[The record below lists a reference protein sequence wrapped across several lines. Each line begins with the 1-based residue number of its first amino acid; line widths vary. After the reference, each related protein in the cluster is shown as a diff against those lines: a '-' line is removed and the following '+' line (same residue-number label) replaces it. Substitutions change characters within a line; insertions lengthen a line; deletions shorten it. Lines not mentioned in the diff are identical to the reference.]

1 MYLSSIIRIKM
12 LFIFVD
18 ETGDP
23 GKHGSKYFGMALLEV
38 HSDSYKATEG
48 LVSAYRLLSGM
59 FAELKEL
66 PQQYIVGVNLLRGIA
81 SLAEVNLVEASG
93 LYINKGQYGGCY
105 LTWSDYG
112 IPESE
117 WAYYLRNYLLRHL
130 LEFHF
135 TSKTALNGEVDLVLD
150 RIKLTEQQR
159 ANTLSY
165 LNSEIE
171 IPLKQ
176 PFRIPRIEHLTIADS
191 KYVGGLQ
198 IAHILAG
205 LVNSSANDEVSGDQL
220 ELLNKFFKIKE
231 FIGHKKSA

>member
-1 MYLSSIIRIKM
+1 M

-23 GKHGSKYFGMALLEV
+23 GKYGSKYFGMALMKL
-38 HSDSYKATEG
+38 HSDSYKSIEE
-48 LVSAYRLLSGM
+48 LLSSYRLLSGM

-66 PQQYIVGVNLLRGIA
+66 PQRYIVGLNLLRGIA
-81 SLAEVNLVEASG
+81 SLAEVNLVETSG
-93 LYINKGQYGGCY
+93 LYINKRQYGGRY

-135 TSKTALNGEVDLVLD
+135 TSKPVLNGKVDLVLD
-150 RIKLTEQQR
+150 RIMLTEQQR

-165 LNSEIE
+165 LNSQTK
-171 IPLKQ
+171 IPLRQ
-176 PFRIPRIEHLTIADS
+176 PFCIPHIEHLTIADS
-191 KYVGGLQ
+191 KYVGSLQ
-198 IAHILAG
+198 IAHILAD
-205 LVNSSANDEVSGDQL
+205 LVNSSAINKVSEEQL
-220 ELLNKFFKIKE
+220 ELMNKFFEIKE

>member
-1 MYLSSIIRIKM
+1 MN
-12 LFIFVD
+12 FVFVD

-23 GKHGSKYFGMALLEV
+23 GRYGSKYFGMALLKT
-38 HSDSYKATEG
+38 HSNSYKAMEE
-48 LVSAYRLLSGM
+48 LISIYRLLSGM

-66 PQQYIVGVNLLRGIA
+66 PQKYIVGLNILRGIA
-81 SLAEVNLVEASG
+81 SLAGVNLVEASG
-93 LYINKGQYGGCY
+93 LYINKSLYGGCY

-135 TSKTALNGEVDLVLD
+135 TSKTASDGEVDLVLD
-150 RIKLTEQQR
+150 RIMLTEQQR

-165 LNSEIE
+165 LNSHTE
-171 IPLKQ
+171 IPLKH
-176 PFRIPRIEHLTIADS
+176 PFCIPRIKHLTIADS

-198 IAHILAG
+198 ITHILAD
-205 LVNSSANDEVSGDQL
+205 LVNSSADNKVSGEQL
-220 ELLNKFFKIKE
+220 ELMNKFFRIKE
-231 FIGHKKSA
+231 FIGHKKSD

>member
-1 MYLSSIIRIKM
+1 MIFL
-12 LFIFVD
+12 FVD

-23 GKHGSKYFGMALLEV
+23 GKHGSKYFGMALLKA
-38 HSDSYKATEG
+38 HSDSYKAIEE
-48 LVSAYRLLSGM
+48 LISAYRLLSGM

-66 PQQYIVGVNLLRGIA
+66 PQQYIIGLNLLRGIT
-81 SLAEVNLVEASG
+81 SLAEVGLVEASG
-93 LYINKGQYGGCY
+93 LYINKSQYGGRY

-135 TSKTALNGEVDLVLD
+135 TSKTTPDGGVDLVLD
-150 RIKLTEQQR
+150 RIPRAEQQR

-165 LNSEIE
+165 LNSQTEI
-171 IPLKQ
+171 LLRH
-176 PFRIPRIEHLTIADS
+176 PFCIPRIEHLTSADS

-198 IAHILAG
+198 IAHILAD
-205 LVNSSANDEVSGDQL
+205 LVKSSANNEVSKEQL
-220 ELLNKFFKIKE
+220 ELMNKFFEIKE
-231 FIGHKKSA
+231 FIGHKKPA